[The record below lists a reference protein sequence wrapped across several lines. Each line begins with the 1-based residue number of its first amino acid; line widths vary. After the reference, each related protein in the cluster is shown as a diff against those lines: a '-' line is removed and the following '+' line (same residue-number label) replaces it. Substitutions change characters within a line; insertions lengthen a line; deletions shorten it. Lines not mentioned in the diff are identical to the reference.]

1 MEPGV
6 VHFLREVPLF
16 AALDDGALQLL
27 AERCRRRKFRS
38 GEALFHE
45 GDPGHTLYVVLSGHV
60 KIQTLTDNGDIVHIA
75 TRGPRETVG
84 EMSLIDGEQRMAD
97 AVTADAAELLMLD
110 RDEFVRCLERSPRM
124 ALQIMSCLASRLREA
139 AQRQRQERNKSV
151 SARVAA
157 YLLQLAEE
165 RGVRE
170 TTGVRMELRLSQ
182 GELAEELGVARE
194 SINRALSSFR
204 RTRLLQVR
212 GHEWLITD
220 PQRLRKLSQW

>member
-1 MEPGV
+1 MDTGMA
-6 VHFLREVPLF
+6 HLLREVPLF
-16 AALDDGALQLL
+16 AALDEGALQLL
-27 AERCRRRKFRS
+27 GERCRRRKFRA

-45 GDPGHTLYVVLSGHV
+45 GDPGHTLYVVLAGHV

-84 EMSLIDGEQRMAD
+84 EMSLIDGQQRMAD
-97 AVTADAAELLMLD
+97 AVTAEPAELLMLD
-110 RDEFVRCLERSPRM
+110 RDEFIRCLERSPRM

-151 SARVAA
+151 PARVAA
-157 YLLQLAEE
+157 HLLQLAEE
-165 RGVRE
+165 RGVRDQG
-170 TTGVRMELRLSQ
+170 GVRLEVRLSQ

-194 SINRALSSFR
+194 SLNRALSSFR
-204 RTRLLQVR
+204 RTRVLQMQ